1 MAMGMSQL
9 VEKNLSP
16 PRVTGGRQGAL
27 NCSHV
32 AGEGPVWLE
41 AACCCVSVMKAAPW
55 SMSIQLPC
63 WDMIMDVGVDA
74 GSMLVPELVWASSVS
89 MRVVGDFI
97 IFMSVLIGVAGAAC
111 GMGICGEGM
120 SMPGMGGMG
129 GCLVCARRGSAASK
143 TSGSNVVA
151 CLWG

>member
-1 MAMGMSQL
+1 
-9 VEKNLSP
+9 
-16 PRVTGGRQGAL
+16 
-27 NCSHV
+27 
-32 AGEGPVWLE
+32 
-41 AACCCVSVMKAAPW
+41 MKAAPW

-63 WDMIMDVGVDA
+63 WDMIMDVRVDA

-97 IFMSVLIGVAGAAC
+97 IFMSGLIGVAGGGC

-120 SMPGMGGMG
+120 SMQGRG
-129 GCLVCARRGSAASK
+129 GCLFCAVRGSAASK

-151 CLWG
+151 